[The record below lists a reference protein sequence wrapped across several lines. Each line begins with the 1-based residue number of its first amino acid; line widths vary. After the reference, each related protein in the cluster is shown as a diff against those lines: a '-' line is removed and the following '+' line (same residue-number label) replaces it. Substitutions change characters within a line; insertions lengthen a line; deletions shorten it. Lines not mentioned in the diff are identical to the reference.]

1 MGDVYT
7 VDPGARDLDAV
18 ADLAGLLALAWGQP
32 DQMLAQALL
41 EESWA
46 DSVREC
52 VELLLPNDS
61 LPGLLDALGVL
72 AVSVAGSSP
81 VTLAID
87 LAAEYAA
94 LFQGP
99 GRALV
104 KAYECQW
111 VEAEGATLFI
121 APTSLAVEASYR
133 AAGLEVATHEPPDCL
148 ATELAFVRYL
158 AQAEAP
164 GRVSERRRVFLT
176 AHVDRWA
183 GRFCEAVEQATEHG
197 AYAALAR
204 ITAIVVDA
212 RLLHSAT
219 T

>member
-32 DQMLAQALL
+32 SQMLAEALID
-41 EESWA
+41 ETWA
-46 DSVREC
+46 DGVREC
-52 VELLLPNDS
+52 VAPLLPGDAQD
-61 LPGLLDALGVL
+61 GLLDALGVL

-111 VEAEGATLFI
+111 VEAEGAKLFI
-121 APTSLAVEASYR
+121 APTSLAVEASYS
-133 AAGLEVATHEPPDCL
+133 AAGLEVATH
-148 ATELAFVRYL
+148 
-158 AQAEAP
+158 
-164 GRVSERRRVFLT
+164 
-176 AHVDRWA
+176 
-183 GRFCEAVEQATEHG
+183 
-197 AYAALAR
+197 
-204 ITAIVVDA
+204 
-212 RLLHSAT
+212 
-219 T
+219 